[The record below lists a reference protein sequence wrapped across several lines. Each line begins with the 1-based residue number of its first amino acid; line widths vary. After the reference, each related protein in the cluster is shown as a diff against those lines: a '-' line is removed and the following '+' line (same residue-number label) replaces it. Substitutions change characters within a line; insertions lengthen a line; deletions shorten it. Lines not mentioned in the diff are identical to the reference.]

1 MQMAETMTDAK
12 IVVVGAG
19 SVQFGLG
26 TLGDLMT
33 IGTEKLAGATIMLH
47 DIDEVNL
54 KRVEKVF
61 KMAMEE
67 SNDEGEPVNYKVEA
81 TTDPQ
86 EALQDA
92 NYVIMTIEHGNRMET
107 WKQDY
112 YIPISLGSTQIY
124 GENGG
129 PGGMFHTFRQVPPML
144 KLADTMH
151 DVCKNAYLFNYS
163 NPVPRL
169 TWAIN
174 RYMGNIDP
182 SFSSRNVGLCHGV
195 GSVMAFIEG
204 LFGGILRK
212 CDFIS
217 AGLNHFY
224 WVIKL
229 ETKDEAKLR
238 QIGPYPEE
246 IVPAGTDLLPEIR
259 KRAPVLFDEMEA
271 PLLKEI
277 VEIYGHITYPGQ
289 SHPGEY
295 IPWALYYAMDAKYDF
310 KADAA
315 HGRAAKKQMQDTI
328 DGKSKNHWWVKQSGE
343 RAIPIMIGIENDT
356 NQEEHAINVQ
366 NNTGNGSCIERLF
379 DDCTVEVPGTVDRSG
394 VHGKHIGRMPRGI
407 EMLLMRE
414 VLLQDAVV
422 EAAITGDYNLALQAL
437 CMDATVPNPNIAR
450 AILDKM
456 LAVQEQYLPQFH
468 ARN

>member
-1 MQMAETMTDAK
+1 MSKNCDAK

-33 IGTEKLAGATIMLH
+33 IGSEKLAGATVMLH
-47 DIDEVNL
+47 DIDEINL
-54 KRVEKVF
+54 MRVKKVF
-61 KMAMEE
+61 EQAIKE
-67 SNDEGEPVNYKVEA
+67 STDEGEPVTYKVEA
-81 TTDPQ
+81 TTNPQ
-86 EALQDA
+86 EALRDA

-112 YIPISLGSTQIY
+112 YIPTSLGSTQIY

-151 DVCKNAYLFNYS
+151 DFAKGAYLFNYS

-174 RYMGNIDP
+174 RYTAKFDP
-182 SFSSRNVGLCHGV
+182 SFSKRNTGLCHGV

-212 CDFIS
+212 CEFVS

-229 ETKDEAKLR
+229 VTKDEVKIREVGPFPEAKF
-238 QIGPYPEE
+238 
-246 IVPAGTDLLPEIR
+246 PASTDLLPEIR

-271 PLLKEI
+271 PFLTELLD
-277 VEIYGHITYPGQ
+277 IYGHITYPGQ

-295 IPWALYYAMDAKYDF
+295 VPWSMYYAMASKYDF
-310 KADAA
+310 KGDAS
-315 HGRAAKKQMQDTI
+315 HSKQMKKQMQDTI
-328 DGKSKNHWWVKQSGE
+328 DGKATNFWWVKQSGE

-356 NQEEHAINVQ
+356 KQDEHAVNVQ
-366 NNTGNGSCIERLF
+366 NNGCIERLL
-379 DDCTVEVPGTVDRSG
+379 DDCTVEIPGFVDKAG
-394 VHGKHIGRMPRGI
+394 VHGKKIGRMPRGI
-407 EMLLMRE
+407 ESLLMRE

-422 EAAITGDYNLALQAL
+422 EAAITGDYNVALQAL
-437 CMDATVPNPNIAR
+437 CMDGTVPNPSIAR

-456 LAVQEQYLPQFH
+456 LLVQKQYLPQFS
-468 ARN
+468 AKK